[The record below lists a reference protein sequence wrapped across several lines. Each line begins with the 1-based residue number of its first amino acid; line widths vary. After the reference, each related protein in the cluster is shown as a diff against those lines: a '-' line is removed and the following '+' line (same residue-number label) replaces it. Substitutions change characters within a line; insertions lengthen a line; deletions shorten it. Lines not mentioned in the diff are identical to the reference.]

1 METWGKEN
9 KYSSVS
15 WGRCRDDRKKEEKR
29 GKINVIKLIEN
40 SFGINSSELGAIGN
54 RVLGRSVLVFFN
66 FFFCAVG
73 KFCVFIYGTTEAE
86 AKAAFTFRA
95 SRPLRPLAVDQ
106 RVVFRGVVSVK
117 SSQREQREPVEGR
130 AFGWASKTV

>member
-1 METWGKEN
+1 M
-9 KYSSVS
+9 
-15 WGRCRDDRKKEEKR
+15 
-29 GKINVIKLIEN
+29 IKLIEN

-73 KFCVFIYGTTEAE
+73 KFCVFINGTTEAE

-95 SRPLRPLAVDQ
+95 SRPLKPLAVDQ
-106 RVVFRGVVSVK
+106 RVVFRGVCYEREIFAKRAKVNLLKEELLVGPAKPCEAVK
-117 SSQREQREPVEGR
+117 IINLPAAG
-130 AFGWASKTV
+130 